1 MLPEY
6 TDELLYQLALT
17 YVKDTGVKRARAL
30 LAHFGSAG
38 AVFKASVK
46 ELRRVDGFNEAR
58 AKAIHAEDVLTE
70 AEKELNFIHKHGI
83 KPLWIDDPAFP
94 QRLKHCVDA
103 PVMLYY
109 RGTADINTMKTV
121 AIIGTRKNTDY
132 GKKLTEELVEGL
144 AGRSDMI
151 VISGLA
157 HGIDAIAHKKS
168 VKENIPTIGVLG
180 HGLDRIY
187 PAENKELAKD
197 MLLNGGLLTEFPSGT
212 KPERT
217 NFPMRNRIV
226 AGISD
231 VTVVVESD
239 IKGGAMITARV
250 AASYNRDVAAFPG
263 RTTDTRSSGCNE
275 LIRTNTAAM
284 ITSADDLVEMMGWS
298 NIYKKKLQ
306 PKLFIDLSPDEQK
319 ILDAL
324 RSKEKVHADE
334 LLYDT
339 GIVNAQ
345 LAALLLGLEM
355 QDLIKALPGKYY
367 KALV

>member
-1 MLPEY
+1 MLPEN

-30 LAHFGSAG
+30 LVRFGSAS
-38 AVFKASVK
+38 AIFKAGLK
-46 ELRRVDGFNEAR
+46 ELKQVEGFSEPR
-58 AKAIHAEDVLTE
+58 AKAIKDPEVLKE
-70 AEKELNFIHKHGI
+70 AEKELQFIKKHGI
-83 KPLWIDDPAFP
+83 MPLWVEDPAFP

-103 PVMLYY
+103 PVLMYY
-109 RGTADINTMKTV
+109 RGTADINALKTV

-132 GKKLTEELVEGL
+132 GQKLTEELVEGL
-144 AGRSDMI
+144 AGRNDMI
-151 VISGLA
+151 IISGLA
-157 HGIDAIAHKKS
+157 HGIDAIAHKRA
-168 VKENIPTIGVLG
+168 VKEGLPTIGVLG

-187 PAENKELAKD
+187 PSTNKDLAKE

-212 KPERT
+212 KPDRP

-263 RTTDTRSSGCNE
+263 RTTDIRSSGCNE

-284 ITSADDLVEMMGWS
+284 ITNADDLLEMMGWS
-298 NIYKKKLQ
+298 NNVKKQAQ
-306 PKLFIDLSPDEQK
+306 PKLFLDLSPDEQK
-319 ILDAL
+319 IMDLL
-324 RSKEKVHADE
+324 QQKEKVHADE
-334 LLYDT
+334 LLYNT

-345 LAALLLGLEM
+345 LAVLLLGLEM
-355 QDLIKALPGKYY
+355 QGLIKALPGKHY
-367 KALV
+367 KAWT